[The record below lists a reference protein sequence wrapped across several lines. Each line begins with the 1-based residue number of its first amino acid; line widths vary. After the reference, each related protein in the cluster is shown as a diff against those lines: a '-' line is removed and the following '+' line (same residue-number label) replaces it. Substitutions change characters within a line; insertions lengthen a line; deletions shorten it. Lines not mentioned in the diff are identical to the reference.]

1 MNRQKLQ
8 ALASDWTRV
17 AKNDIR
23 QKINDFMQE
32 TDASR
37 RELAYMLGISDGEL
51 EQIIN
56 GNGEITLSTF
66 AKLLIATGNALEIKP
81 IEATPIGSY
90 DNIPEGP
97 MPPLG
102 GMMPPMYDG
111 DEDDDEDVDYPPM
124 PRRNPFRGNATVPP
138 MFRRPTPPRQEQL
151 SRGPILRGPS
161 TDEMV
166 NRFDRVGRPN
176 PFRQAA
182 PQRQEEAPQRETRRA
197 PQTPFDGMSREKMI
211 DIIRQH
217 LWDSE
222 IDLNRAS
229 REQLVAFLAEKDRRV
244 KENKRLA
251 ELENDPQVNAF
262 KERLKKTVS
271 SNPHLRKW
279 VQDFI
284 GNLDE

>member
-81 IEATPIGSY
+81 IETTPIGSY
-90 DNIPEGP
+90 ENIPEGP

-111 DEDDDEDVDYPPM
+111 DEDDEDVDYPPM

-138 MFRRPTPPRQEQL
+138 MFRRPIPPRHEQMDGDF
-151 SRGPILRGPS
+151 RGQPS
-161 TDEMV
+161 PMV

-176 PFRQAA
+176 PFRQPT
-182 PQRQEEAPQRETRRA
+182 PQRQEEAPRRA
-197 PQTPFDGMSREKMI
+197 PQTPFDGMSREKLI

-222 IDLNRAS
+222 IDLNRATH
-229 REQLVAFLAEKDRRV
+229 EQLVAFLAEKDRRV

-262 KERLKKTVS
+262 KERLKKTVN